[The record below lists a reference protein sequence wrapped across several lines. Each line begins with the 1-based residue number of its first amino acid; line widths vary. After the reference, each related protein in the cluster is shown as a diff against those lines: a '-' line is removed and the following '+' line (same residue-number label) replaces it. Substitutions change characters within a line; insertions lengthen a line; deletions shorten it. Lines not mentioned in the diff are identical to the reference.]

1 MEKSTTTSSS
11 PPRKYVPTG
20 YAIHF
25 WPEYAA
31 WVQRTAS
38 RTPKIDVFQLGV
50 LGESGEVADLV
61 KKFIRGSHEWDEVR
75 LKEELGDVVW
85 YCAAITLCMIN
96 SAATPEKEKE
106 WISAARSLEVSPL
119 KTEVETPEHRQSVAV
134 ALCKNLVSS
143 SLGLSN
149 NLSLGNVE
157 KVLQAVSNFEC
168 VLTTTGDP
176 TPEGEEPL
184 RFGESFLGLLAEAN
198 LRKLAKRFP
207 DHFAPGAEGKSPWA
221 KFNP

>member
-1 MEKSTTTSSS
+1 M
-11 PPRKYVPTG
+11 PTG

-25 WPEYAA
+25 WLDYAK
-31 WVQRTAS
+31 WVQKTAS

-50 LGESGEVADLV
+50 LGESGEVADLI

-96 SAATPEKEKE
+96 SALSQERKEGLE
-106 WISAARSLEVSPL
+106 NLASNLEVSPL

-134 ALCKNLVSS
+134 ALCKNLVSA
-143 SLGLSN
+143 SLSLSN
-149 NLSLGNVE
+149 NLSFGNVE

-168 VLTTTGDP
+168 VLTTKGDP
-176 TPEGEEPL
+176 TPSGGEDQL

-207 DHFAPGAEGKSPWA
+207 QHFAPGAEEKSPWA